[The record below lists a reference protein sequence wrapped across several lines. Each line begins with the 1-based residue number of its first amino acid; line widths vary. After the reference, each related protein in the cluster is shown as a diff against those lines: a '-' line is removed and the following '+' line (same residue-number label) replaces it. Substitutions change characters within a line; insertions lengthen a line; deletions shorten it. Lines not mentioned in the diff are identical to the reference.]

1 MLNCEFYCNPL
12 YPFFLELTEKYRQ
25 SRCCVGTMKDYVD
38 INPKTD
44 CSILTDET
52 KVSFVPMPNVQEKNN
67 LVSYDLVPYANVKK
81 GFTVFSKGDLIW
93 AKITP
98 CMQNGKSCITDDMPT
113 EIGFGSTEFHVIR
126 KKKNDEVYMPFIW
139 AIFSNEDVL
148 RAAQA
153 TFSGSAGQQRVPASF
168 LERFPAVI
176 PDFETQVE
184 MVNNLERRLALKN
197 KEIKHSDEL
206 LATQSQYLLDKLSLD
221 FSETTQSLA
230 YGITTKQL
238 SGRID
243 ADFYSPCFLHFREQ
257 IDKSKH
263 KAVSIGE
270 LCEKITSGFAA
281 GKQDQ
286 ADDLN
291 DDERVS
297 QLRPFSITPYGQI
310 SFATKKYVPISRLQE
325 KDYCKKGEV
334 LFNNTNS
341 AEWVGKSAVFD
352 IDTPCATSNH
362 ITRITLKEGLNP
374 YYIAAFFNML
384 RSIGYWKLLSTY
396 FNNQAGVNTET
407 LKTVRILLPEKS
419 IQDEIAEEIL
429 RRKNTAEALRIE
441 AEQDWEAAKAEFE
454 RKLLGK

>member
-1 MLNCEFYCNPL
+1 
-12 YPFFLELTEKYRQ
+12 
-25 SRCCVGTMKDYVD
+25 MKDYIDV
-38 INPKTD
+38 NPKTD
-44 CSILTDET
+44 CSNLTDET

-67 LVSYDLVPYANVKK
+67 LVSYDLVPYAKVKK

-98 CMQNGKSCITDDMPT
+98 CMQNGKSCVTNDMPT

-126 KKKNDEVYMPFIW
+126 KKKNANVYMPFIW
-139 AIFSNEDVL
+139 AIFSSEDVL

-176 PDFETQVE
+176 PDFEMQVE

-221 FSETTQSLA
+221 FSETAQSLS
-230 YGITTKQL
+230 YGINIKQL

-243 ADFYSPCFLHFREQ
+243 ADFYSPRFLHFREQ
-257 IDKSKH
+257 IEKSRY
-263 KAVSIGE
+263 KAVNIGD
-270 LCEKITSGFAA
+270 LCENIISGFAA

-291 DDERVS
+291 DDERVP

-310 SFATKKYVPISRLQE
+310 SFVTKKYVPISRLQE
-325 KDYCKKGEV
+325 RDYCKKGEV

-352 IDTPCATSNH
+352 IDTPCAASNH
-362 ITRITLKEGLNP
+362 ITRITLKEGVNP

-407 LKTVRILLPEKS
+407 LKAVRILLPEKT
-419 IQDEIAEEIL
+419 IQDEIAVEIL

-441 AEQDWEAAKAEFE
+441 AEHNWETAKAEFE
-454 RKLLGK
+454 RKLLGE

>member
-1 MLNCEFYCNPL
+1 M
-12 YPFFLELTEKYRQ
+12 YPFFLELTEKYRN
-25 SRCCVGTMKDYVD
+25 SRYCVGEMKDYVD

-44 CSILTDET
+44 CSTLTDET

-67 LVSYDLVPYANVKK
+67 LVSYDLVPYAKVKK

-98 CMQNGKSCITDDMPT
+98 CMQNGKSCITNDMPT
-113 EIGFGSTEFHVIR
+113 EVGFGSTEFHVIR
-126 KKKNDEVYMPFIW
+126 KKRNHEVYMPFIW

-168 LERFPAVI
+168 LERFPAVV
-176 PDFETQVE
+176 PDINTQVE
-184 MVNNLERRLALKN
+184 MVNNLEHRLALKN
-197 KEIKHSDEL
+197 EEIKHSDEL
-206 LATQSQYLLDKLSLD
+206 LATQSQYLLDKLSLN
-221 FSETTQSLA
+221 FSEATQSLA
-230 YGITTKQL
+230 YGITPRQL

-243 ADFYSPCFLHFREQ
+243 ADFYSPNFLHFREQ
-257 IDKSKH
+257 IEKSRYR
-263 KAVSIGE
+263 AVNIGD
-270 LCEKITSGFAA
+270 LCESITSGFAA

-291 DDERVS
+291 DDARVP

-310 SFATKKYVPISRLQE
+310 SFDTKKYVPISRLQE

-341 AEWVGKSAVFD
+341 AELVGKSTVFD

-362 ITRITLKEGLNP
+362 ITRITLKEGINP

-407 LKTVRILLPEKS
+407 LKAVRILLPEKS

-441 AEQDWEAAKAEFE
+441 AEHDWIAAKAEFE
-454 RKLLGK
+454 RKLLGE

>member
-1 MLNCEFYCNPL
+1 
-12 YPFFLELTEKYRQ
+12 
-25 SRCCVGTMKDYVD
+25 MKDYVD

-44 CSILTDET
+44 CSTLTDET

-67 LVSYDLVPYANVKK
+67 LVSYDLVPYAKVKK

-98 CMQNGKSCITDDMPT
+98 CMQNGKSCITNDMPT
-113 EIGFGSTEFHVIR
+113 EVGFGSTEFHVIR
-126 KKKNDEVYMPFIW
+126 KKRNHEVYMPFIW

-168 LERFPAVI
+168 LERFPAVV
-176 PDFETQVE
+176 PDINTQVE
-184 MVNNLERRLALKN
+184 MVNNLEHRLALKN
-197 KEIKHSDEL
+197 EEIKHSDEL
-206 LATQSQYLLDKLSLD
+206 LATQSQYLLDKLSLN
-221 FSETTQSLA
+221 FSEATQSLA
-230 YGITTKQL
+230 YGISPRQL

-243 ADFYSPCFLHFREQ
+243 ADFYSPNFLHFREQ
-257 IDKSKH
+257 IEKSRYR
-263 KAVSIGE
+263 AVNIGD
-270 LCEKITSGFAA
+270 LCESITSGFAA

-291 DDERVS
+291 DDARVP

-310 SFATKKYVPISRLQE
+310 SFDTKKYVPISRLQE

-341 AEWVGKSAVFD
+341 AELVGKSTVFD

-362 ITRITLKEGLNP
+362 ITRITLKEGINP

-407 LKTVRILLPEKS
+407 LKAVRILLPEKS

-441 AEQDWEAAKAEFE
+441 AEHDWIAAKAEFE
-454 RKLLGK
+454 RKLLGE

>member
-1 MLNCEFYCNPL
+1 
-12 YPFFLELTEKYRQ
+12 
-25 SRCCVGTMKDYVD
+25 MKDYVD
-38 INPKTD
+38 VNPKTD
-44 CSILTDET
+44 CSSLTDET

-67 LVSYDLVPYANVKK
+67 LVFYDLVPYAKVKK

-98 CMQNGKSCITDDMPT
+98 CMQNGKSCITNDMPT

-126 KKKNDEVYMPFIW
+126 KKKNNEVYMPFIW

-168 LERFPAVI
+168 LERFPAVV

-230 YGITTKQL
+230 YGITTQQL

-243 ADFYSPCFLHFREQ
+243 ADFYSPNFLHFREQ
-257 IDKSKH
+257 IEKSRH
-263 KAVSIGE
+263 KAVNIGD
-270 LCEKITSGFAA
+270 LCENITSGFAA

-291 DDERVS
+291 DDERVP

-352 IDTPCATSNH
+352 VDTPCAASNH
-362 ITRITLKEGLNP
+362 ITRITLKDGINP

-407 LKTVRILLPEKS
+407 LKAVRILLPEKP

-441 AEQDWEAAKAEFE
+441 AEHDWVAAKAEFE
-454 RKLLGK
+454 RKLLGE

>member
-1 MLNCEFYCNPL
+1 
-12 YPFFLELTEKYRQ
+12 
-25 SRCCVGTMKDYVD
+25 MKDYVD

-67 LVSYDLVPYANVKK
+67 LVSYDLVPYAKVKK

-168 LERFPAVI
+168 LERFPAVV

-230 YGITTKQL
+230 YGIITKQL

-263 KAVSIGE
+263 KAVNIGE
-270 LCEKITSGFAA
+270 LCENITSGFAA

-291 DDERVS
+291 DNERVP

-310 SFATKKYVPISRLQE
+310 SFATKKYVPISRLQA

-352 IDTPCATSNH
+352 IDTPCAASNH
-362 ITRITLKEGLNP
+362 ITRITLKEGINP
-374 YYIAAFFNML
+374 YYVAAFFNML

-407 LKTVRILLPEKS
+407 LKAVRILLPEKP

-429 RRKNTAEALRIE
+429 RRKKTAEALRIE
-441 AEQDWEAAKAEFE
+441 AEQDWQAARKQFE
-454 RKLLGK
+454 RELLGEMSV

>member
-1 MLNCEFYCNPL
+1 
-12 YPFFLELTEKYRQ
+12 
-25 SRCCVGTMKDYVD
+25 MKDYVD

-44 CSILTDET
+44 CSTLTDET

-67 LVSYDLVPYANVKK
+67 LVSYDLVPYAKVKK

-98 CMQNGKSCITDDMPT
+98 CMQNGKSCITNDMPT
-113 EIGFGSTEFHVIR
+113 EVGFGSTEFHVIR
-126 KKKNDEVYMPFIW
+126 KKRNHEVYMPFIW

-168 LERFPAVI
+168 LERFPAVV
-176 PDFETQVE
+176 PDINTQVE
-184 MVNNLERRLALKN
+184 MVNNLEHRLALKN
-197 KEIKHSDEL
+197 EEIKHSDEL
-206 LATQSQYLLDKLSLD
+206 LATQSQYLLDKLSLN
-221 FSETTQSLA
+221 FSEATQSLA
-230 YGITTKQL
+230 YGITPRQL

-243 ADFYSPCFLHFREQ
+243 ADFYSPNFLHFREQ
-257 IDKSKH
+257 IEKSRYR
-263 KAVSIGE
+263 AVNIGD
-270 LCEKITSGFAA
+270 LCESITSGFAA

-291 DDERVS
+291 DDARVP

-310 SFATKKYVPISRLQE
+310 SFDTKKYVPISRLQE

-341 AEWVGKSAVFD
+341 AELVGKSTVFD

-362 ITRITLKEGLNP
+362 ITRITLKEGINP

-407 LKTVRILLPEKS
+407 LKAVRILLPEKS

-441 AEQDWEAAKAEFE
+441 AEHDWIAAKAEFE
-454 RKLLGK
+454 RKLLGE

>member
-1 MLNCEFYCNPL
+1 
-12 YPFFLELTEKYRQ
+12 
-25 SRCCVGTMKDYVD
+25 MKDYVD

-44 CSILTDET
+44 CSTLTDET

-67 LVSYDLVPYANVKK
+67 LVSYDLVPYAKVKK

-98 CMQNGKSCITDDMPT
+98 CMQNGKSCITNDMPT
-113 EIGFGSTEFHVIR
+113 EVGFGSTEFHVIR
-126 KKKNDEVYMPFIW
+126 KKRNHEVYMPFIW

-168 LERFPAVI
+168 LERFPAVV
-176 PDFETQVE
+176 PDINTQVE
-184 MVNNLERRLALKN
+184 MVNNLEHRLALKN
-197 KEIKHSDEL
+197 EEIKHSDEL
-206 LATQSQYLLDKLSLD
+206 LATQSQYLLDKLSLN
-221 FSETTQSLA
+221 FSEATQSLA
-230 YGITTKQL
+230 YGITPRQL

-243 ADFYSPCFLHFREQ
+243 ADFYSPNFLHFREQ
-257 IDKSKH
+257 IEKSRYR
-263 KAVSIGE
+263 AVNIGD
-270 LCEKITSGFAA
+270 LCESITSGFAA

-291 DDERVS
+291 DDARVP

-310 SFATKKYVPISRLQE
+310 SFDTKKYVPISRLQE

-341 AEWVGKSAVFD
+341 AELVGKSTVFD

-362 ITRITLKEGLNP
+362 ITRITLKEGINP

-396 FNNQAGVNTET
+396 FNNQAGVNTDT
-407 LKTVRILLPEKS
+407 LKAVRILLPEKP
-419 IQDEIAEEIL
+419 IQDELAEEIL
-429 RRKNTAEALRIE
+429 RRKNTAEALRME
-441 AEQDWEAAKAEFE
+441 AERDWVAAKAEFE
-454 RKLLGK
+454 RKLLGE